1 MDIWRSFTSN
11 LEFLVCL
18 GRVIVNHGRGE
29 GGRGWRGGGAVLDL
43 VEEKRVHNT
52 QPKYSFLAY
61 EKSYTFRE
69 DMSARFLNAI
79 KTDFEL

>member
-1 MDIWRSFTSN
+1 MAFFYFEPGVSCLFRSCHCKS
-11 LEFLVCL
+11 
-18 GRVIVNHGRGE
+18 RE
-29 GGRGWRGGGAVLDL
+29 GGRGGGWRGGGAVLDL